1 MSREPLARE
10 GLISAVAALVAQGLV
25 VWGLP
30 LTPEQ
35 TAWLQAAVMLAAVAW
50 TVLRARPQVTPISDP
65 RGIDGQPLVFA
76 AGTVGDPT
84 DPSFISRKD

>member
-1 MSREPLARE
+1 MGREPLTRE

-35 TAWLQAAVMLAAVAW
+35 TAWLQAVIMLAAVGW
-50 TVLRARPQVTPISDP
+50 TVLRVRPQVTPVADP
-65 RGIDGQPLVFA
+65 RGVDGLPLVTA
-76 AGTVGDPT
+76 DTGDY
-84 DPSFISRKD
+84 